1 MNYIVFDIETYSP
14 SNLDRIDTKEFKATV
29 IGAFVS
35 WLNNGQGEY
44 LAFFEKD
51 VKVFLDL
58 LWQCDLVIGYN
69 HLWFDL
75 PVLQKYSDRDLM
87 ALPSY
92 DIMIEVE
99 KKIGFKLKLDD
110 LCKANFNEDVKT
122 DTFMTYRHYHTQ
134 GKWVELVD
142 YCMNDVRLTNQLFQ
156 MILNKK
162 DLNYYDLHILKQI
175 SLDEPVAG
183 KVEIQDATESIF

>member
-14 SNLDRIDTKEFKATV
+14 SNLNRIDTKEFKVTV
-29 IGAFVS
+29 LGAFIS

-51 VKVFLDL
+51 IKIFLDL
-58 LWQCDLVIGYN
+58 MWTCDLIIGYN
-69 HLWFDL
+69 QLWFDL
-75 PVLQKYSDRDLM
+75 PVLQKYSDRNLL
-87 ALPSY
+87 ALPNY

-110 LCKANFNEDVKT
+110 LCKANFEEDIKT
-122 DTFMTYRHYHTQ
+122 DTFTTYRHYHSQ

-142 YCMNDVRLTNQLFQ
+142 YCMNDVRLTHQLFLK
-156 MILNKK
+156 ILNTKN
-162 DLNYYDLHILKQI
+162 LNFYDLHILKQI
-175 SLDEPVAG
+175 PLDEPVPG
-183 KVEIQDATESIF
+183 KVEIQDSTESIF

>member
-35 WLNNGQGEY
+35 WMNGGQGEY

-51 VKVFLDL
+51 VKIFLDL
-58 LWQCDLVIGYN
+58 LWHCDLVIGYN

-75 PVLQKYSDRDLM
+75 PVLQKYSEKNLM
-87 ALPSY
+87 SLPSY

-110 LCKANFNEDVKT
+110 LCRANFDEDMKT
-122 DTFMTYRHYHTQ
+122 DSFNVYRHYHRD
-134 GKWVELVD
+134 GKWVNLVD

-156 MILNKK
+156 KILNKR
-162 DLNYYDLHILKQI
+162 DINYYDLHILKQI
-175 SLDEPVAG
+175 VLDAPVPG
-183 KVEIQDATESIF
+183 KVEMNEGSESFF